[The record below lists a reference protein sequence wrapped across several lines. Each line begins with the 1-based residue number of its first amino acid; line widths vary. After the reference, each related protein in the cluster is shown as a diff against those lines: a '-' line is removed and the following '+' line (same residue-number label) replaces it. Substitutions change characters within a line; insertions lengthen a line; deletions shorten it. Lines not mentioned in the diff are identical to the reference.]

1 MCYNGR
7 RHKNKRD
14 YYFSYKNTHANGRE
28 SYDRWDEREYV
39 IFIDSSL
46 KTINAYLKVALGSS
60 TSVVLE
66 VLEKSLEEEP
76 GESSENEEI
85 LKSSVL
91 TMII

>member
-1 MCYNGR
+1 MGGDIKTR
-7 RHKNKRD
+7 GTIIFRI
-14 YYFSYKNTHANGRE
+14 KNTHANGRE